1 MPGRPG
7 LLRPSWTENTGHDHA
22 AARHTTRS
30 NKHPGVRARG
40 SEAWQ
45 ARRTMDFAPL
55 HPTVAGLLTLFSKCF
70 ASFARATC
78 SLSVSRRYLALPET
92 YLALDSALS
101 NRATL
106 GTTTTWTRDGGGTG
120 LPPSRARHSGRLSH
134 RPASGLRSAYYNS
147 SLAAGFRLGLFP
159 VHSPLLG
166 ESQLLSF
173 PGLSDML
180 KLSPFSCTAEVERGG
195 WRPTCYPARRKVDP
209 FGRHRRKNPR
219 RSLPCRASQ
228 VRSYPNT
235 ASGVGEQES
244 APRSLGPLPPTRGER
259 GTLRFRTRKSGLC
272 ADVPRH
278 LRRKN
283 RGV

>member
-1 MPGRPG
+1 M
-7 LLRPSWTENTGHDHA
+7 LHPSWARNAGHDHA
-22 AARHTTRS
+22 TARHTTGVRG
-30 NKHPGVRARG
+30 HRVRARG

-106 GTTTTWTRDGGGTG
+106 GTTTAWTRSGGVTG
-120 LPPSRARHSGRLSH
+120 LPPSRARHSGRLS
-134 RPASGLRSAYYNS
+134 RRTASGSRSAYYNS

-180 KLSPFSCTAEVERGG
+180 KLSPFSCT
-195 WRPTCYPARRKVDP
+195 D
-209 FGRHRRKNPR
+209 
-219 RSLPCRASQ
+219 
-228 VRSYPNT
+228 
-235 ASGVGEQES
+235 
-244 APRSLGPLPPTRGER
+244 
-259 GTLRFRTRKSGLC
+259 RKSTRLNSSH
-272 ADVPRH
+272 RT
-278 LRRKN
+278 
-283 RGV
+283 